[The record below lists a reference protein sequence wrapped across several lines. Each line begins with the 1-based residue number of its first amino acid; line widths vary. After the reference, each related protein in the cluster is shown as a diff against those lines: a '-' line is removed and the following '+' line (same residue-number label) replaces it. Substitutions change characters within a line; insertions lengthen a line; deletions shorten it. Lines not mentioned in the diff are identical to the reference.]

1 MTQNQQILNH
11 FRQFGTITP
20 KMAIKKYGIMR
31 LAARIQELEKS
42 GYPIKS
48 RLISFTTR
56 LGKRSRYALYYCDGA
71 ETDFGTKMVHGEMK

>member
-31 LAARIQELEKS
+31 LAARIYDLELS
-42 GYPIKS
+42 GYQIK
-48 RLISFTTR
+48 RRQISFTTR
-56 LGKRSRYALYYCDGA
+56 LGKRSKYALYYC
-71 ETDFGTKMVHGEMK
+71 EGEIR